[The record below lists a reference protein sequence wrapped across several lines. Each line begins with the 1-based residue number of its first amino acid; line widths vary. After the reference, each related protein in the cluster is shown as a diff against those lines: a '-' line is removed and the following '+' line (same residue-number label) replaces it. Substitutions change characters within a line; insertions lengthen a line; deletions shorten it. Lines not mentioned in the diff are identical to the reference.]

1 MTRGVPS
8 ADNGVPRRRR
18 IGMFDSGLGGLTVL
32 RALRSRLPDSD
43 ITYAADTAH
52 LPYGD
57 RPLDE
62 VKGFATAIIQWLQ
75 TTDPSVIVIAC
86 GTTCSAF
93 HVLGAPDACGVP
105 MIPVVHA
112 GAHAAARVMGADPV
126 GVVAT
131 AATVHSGIFEDLIRR
146 ERPNVRVVSVAAPS
160 LVPLIEAPD
169 WDRVRLHEAISGYC
183 APLLAAGCATLVL
196 GCTHYPLV
204 RPVFEDIAGAAVRL
218 VDPAEACAERAAST
232 LAASAPG
239 RGQLRFAV
247 SGDPAL
253 FARSASRFFDLG
265 DAVVERVEF
274 TSPVA

>member
-1 MTRGVPS
+1 
-8 ADNGVPRRRR
+8 
-18 IGMFDSGLGGLTVL
+18 MFDSGLGGLTVL
-32 RALRSRLPDSD
+32 RALRSRLPDAD
-43 ITYAADTAH
+43 IAYAADTAH

-57 RPLDE
+57 RSLNE

-75 TTDPSVIVIAC
+75 RADPSVIVIAC

-93 HVLGAPDACGVP
+93 HVFGAPDVCGVP

-112 GAHAAARVMGADPV
+112 GAKAAARIMGADPV

-131 AATVHSGIFEDLIRR
+131 AATIHSKIFEDLIRR
-146 ERPNVRVVSVAAPS
+146 ERAEAQVVSVAAPS

-169 WDRVRLHEAISGYC
+169 GDPVRLHDAIAGYC
-183 APLLAAGCATLVL
+183 APLLAARCATLVL

-204 RPVFEDIAGAAVRL
+204 RSVFEEVAGGAVRL
-218 VDPAEACAERAAST
+218 IDPAEACAERAESI
-232 LAASAPG
+232 LEGSAPG
-239 RGQLRFAV
+239 RGELRFAV
-247 SGDPAL
+247 SGDPAV

-265 DAVVERVEF
+265 DAVVEHVEF